1 MKKVENAPKV
11 INEGIKMDKLD
22 TKLRIILP

>member
-1 MKKVENAPKV
+1 MKKVENPPKV
-11 INEGIKMDKLD
+11 TNEGMKMDKLD